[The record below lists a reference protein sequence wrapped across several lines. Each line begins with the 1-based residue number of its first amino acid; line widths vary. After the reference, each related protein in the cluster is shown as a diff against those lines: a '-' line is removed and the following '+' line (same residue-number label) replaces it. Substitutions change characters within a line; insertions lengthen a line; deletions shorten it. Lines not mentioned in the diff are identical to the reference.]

1 MTLRLIN
8 FSTLI
13 LIILTAGVSAAGV
26 AFRHSIY
33 PDQETLMAFV
43 PTDMVNLVLGI
54 PAIVVSMYL
63 TWKQKLIGI
72 LCFPGTLL
80 YITYV
85 FTTYLFGLRIN
96 FLSILYLILV
106 ILSLF
111 IVTLLFMHMDG
122 PRIRDQLKGHVPV
135 RGSGYILFIIGWII
149 VIFQAVSIMR
159 SVLNHVHPDRVM
171 VAQWITDL
179 VVGSPVLIITGLLMI
194 RRKMLGYTA
203 GMGVLLL
210 MTILFVSLIPFM
222 IIEALLSGTAVKI
235 PDLLIIAVSSLI
247 CLIPLFLYIKGILMV
262 TREPG

>member
-63 TWKQKLIGI
+63 TWKQKLTGI

-85 FTTYLFGLRIN
+85 YTTYLFGLRIN
-96 FLSILYLILV
+96 FLSFAIHSKKKTCNLI
-106 ILSLF
+106 
-111 IVTLLFMHMDG
+111 
-122 PRIRDQLKGHVPV
+122 
-135 RGSGYILFIIGWII
+135 
-149 VIFQAVSIMR
+149 
-159 SVLNHVHPDRVM
+159 
-171 VAQWITDL
+171 
-179 VVGSPVLIITGLLMI
+179 
-194 RRKMLGYTA
+194 
-203 GMGVLLL
+203 
-210 MTILFVSLIPFM
+210 
-222 IIEALLSGTAVKI
+222 
-235 PDLLIIAVSSLI
+235 
-247 CLIPLFLYIKGILMV
+247 
-262 TREPG
+262 